1 MASGAGESRAV
12 YCGEV
17 PKRCLFPKGTW
28 VLRSLLMISG
38 VSPQKKV
45 GFFFFSGAW
54 GHLHPTVV
62 LAQDQ
67 VPTLMGWF
75 SCWGQ

>member
-1 MASGAGESRAV
+1 MPLSKGNLGA
-12 YCGEV
+12 EV
-17 PKRCLFPKGTW
+17 FINDIWGVPTEKGC
-28 VLRSLLMISG
+28 
-38 VSPQKKV
+38 
-45 GFFFFSGAW
+45 FFFFSGAW